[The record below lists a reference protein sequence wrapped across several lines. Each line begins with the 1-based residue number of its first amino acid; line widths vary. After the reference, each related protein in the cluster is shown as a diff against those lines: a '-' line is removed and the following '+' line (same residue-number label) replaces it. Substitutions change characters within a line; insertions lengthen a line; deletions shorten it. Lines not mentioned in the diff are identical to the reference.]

1 MLKLTLQ
8 EKQALKEFGKS
19 REFKSWQKEV
29 IVLVLLLVLCFVF
42 FWKHYAVLF
51 LSVIVMATI
60 VGIRYSQRLKSFRA
74 TYSVGK
80 KFQEEIKRQQEI
92 NKRIFLPIIIVI
104 VGSFILF
111 MIGVIIKVL
120 GWK

>member
-1 MLKLTLQ
+1 
-8 EKQALKEFGKS
+8 
-19 REFKSWQKEV
+19 
-29 IVLVLLLVLCFVF
+29 
-42 FWKHYAVLF
+42 
-51 LSVIVMATI
+51 MATI